1 LKAAGNYDSKS
12 TPVDE
17 GFRFSS
23 DNNKFWHTDETFLT
37 TLKNSG
43 ILK

>member
-1 LKAAGNYDSKS
+1 LKASGIYDSKS
-12 TPVDE
+12 TPVKE

-37 TLKNSG
+37 TLRNNG